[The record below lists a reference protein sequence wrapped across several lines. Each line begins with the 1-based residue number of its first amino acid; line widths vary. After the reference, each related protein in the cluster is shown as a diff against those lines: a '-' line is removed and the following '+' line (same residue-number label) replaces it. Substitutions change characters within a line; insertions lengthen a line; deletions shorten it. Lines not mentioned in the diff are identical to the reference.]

1 MEHRLHWPHTTKE
14 YKIVQKSI
22 KQQWPT
28 TNGNSTCQGEEN
40 LIPELPYYKIQ
51 NVHFST
57 KNYQACKETKKY
69 SPYARRKKKK
79 KLIETVPEEAHA
91 LHLLDKD
98 LKSTVI
104 YSQRYKGT
112 TDKKIKGS
120 QHGVSPNRISIK
132 W

>member
-1 MEHRLHWPHTTKE
+1 MSIFQQ
-14 YKIVQKSI
+14 KITRHAKKQKS
-22 KQQWPT
+22 T
-28 TNGNSTCQGEEN
+28 AHMQGG
-40 LIPELPYYKIQ
+40 
-51 NVHFST
+51 
-57 KNYQACKETKKY
+57 
-69 SPYARRKKKK
+69 KKKK

-132 W
+132 